1 MIIDKAL
8 QLSDSQAIT
17 ASAASTKVIDLGAAG
32 DAYNELWVVG
42 TVTTS
47 FAGSGTLTV
56 SIQTATDSAFTTP
69 ITLGTA
75 PALSAASLVAGT
87 EPVKFRLPQGKKR
100 YIRAYYTASAAF
112 TAGAMSL
119 NITKDVKI

>member
-8 QLSDSQAIT
+8 QLSSAQAIT
-17 ASAASTKVIDLGAAG
+17 ASAASAKVVDLGAAG

-47 FAGSGTLTV
+47 FTGSGTLTV
-56 SIQTATDSAFTTP
+56 SIQTATDEAFTTP
-69 ITLGTA
+69 VTLIA
-75 PALSAASLVAGT
+75 SPALAASSLTAGT
-87 EPVKFRLPQGKKR
+87 EPVKFRLPQGKKQ

-119 NITKDVKI
+119 NIVKDVTI